1 MARRPRSSKADREA
15 VPVLSQA
22 CNGDVPAAAR
32 HLHRDVRFATR
43 WAERHA
49 AEQGTDNKQGQGR
62 KRSLDGAAVP
72 AAKRIASG
80 RTKVGSRII
89 AKRLHDSGKTP
100 KEVSNITIRRA
111 SGIGTAAVV
120 WMSLARRHHP
130 TARNTASR
138 LPCTTHKWETYQT
151 EVSVL
156 QAPPKSR
163 DLSWME
169 NI

>member
-15 VPVLSQA
+15 VPVLLQA

-32 HLHRDVRFATR
+32 HLHRDVRFVKR

-62 KRSLDGAAVP
+62 KRSLDGAAVT

-89 AKRLHDSGKTP
+89 AKRLHDSGQTP
-100 KEVSNITIRRA
+100 KEVSNNTIQRA

-130 TARNTASR
+130 TARNTATR
-138 LPCTTHKWETYQT
+138 YHPEWETYQT

-156 QAPPKSR
+156 QAPPKSP
-163 DLSWME
+163 DLNWME